1 MRISDWGS
9 DVCSSDLKGPERWLR
24 VDRQLGRDEHQ
35 AWRLG
40 RQNSWQDGSRLC
52 HRSRGSNDNIGFY
65 QAQRGNPQ
73 TAGFDL
79 PRYDPSRPTCLCA
92 QKLWRRIR
100 RWRSLPCTY
109 RTFYGRLYVSCRNR
123 SEEHTSELQSLMSI
137 SYSVFCLKKK

>member
-1 MRISDWGS
+1 MRAIVSGRR
-9 DVCSSDLKGPERWLR
+9 CLSSIRSPLRFARKGPERWLR

-65 QAQRGNPQ
+65 QAQRDNPR

-79 PRYDPSRPTCLCA
+79 
-92 QKLWRRIR
+92 
-100 RWRSLPCTY
+100 
-109 RTFYGRLYVSCRNR
+109 R
-123 SEEHTSELQSLMSI
+123 SEEHTSELQSLMRI
-137 SYSVFCLKKK
+137 SYAVFCLKKKIINQHKAKKYKHIK